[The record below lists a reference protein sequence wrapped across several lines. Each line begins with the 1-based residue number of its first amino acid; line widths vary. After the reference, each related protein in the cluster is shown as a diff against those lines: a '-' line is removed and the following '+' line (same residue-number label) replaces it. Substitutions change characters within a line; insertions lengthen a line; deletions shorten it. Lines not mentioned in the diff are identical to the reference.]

1 MAEPGDAGSTP
12 PNTPARP
19 SGQRFTPDDRLRKTW
34 EFRRAQGKGRKVHT
48 PHFLLVVFPRPKT
61 TASTRSRLGI
71 TVTRKVS
78 SSAVKRNRVKRVVRE
93 VFRRNRDLFPS
104 GCDIVFIARRGSPE
118 LGYHDVLS
126 EVRSA
131 SRAMLRMESRR

>member
-1 MAEPGDAGSTP
+1 MAEPGT
-12 PNTPARP
+12 ARL
-19 SGQRFTPDDRLRKTW
+19 RFTPDDRLRKTW
-34 EFRRAQGKGRKVHT
+34 EFRRAQGSGRKVHT
-48 PHFLLVVFPRPKT
+48 PHFLLVVLPRPDL

-104 GCDIVFIARRGSPE
+104 GCDIVFIARKGAPE
-118 LGYHDVLS
+118 LGYHEVLD
-126 EVRSA
+126 EVRTA
-131 SRAMLRMESRR
+131 SRAMRKMEAR